1 MVVRLGH
8 CCKPRA
14 PQHIAGTCQYSL
26 NEGRMILPGPVWPGS
41 AAEGPSKLAV
51 SLEREAEPA
60 GWAAAPPERA
70 PGGEWSPGQHSQ
82 GSLPSWQGHA
92 PQILKHRCEVPVVPP
107 RSLSP
112 WHSLSLVRDHLPG
125 AHHLPGA
132 LSFPRW
138 PHPGEGSWQFYNFAF
153 IPACL
158 AVLADSGRC

>member
-1 MVVRLGH
+1 MSDCVRPVMVVHLGH

-41 AAEGPSKLAV
+41 VAEGPSKLAV

-82 GSLPSWQGHA
+82 GFLPSRQGHA

-112 WHSLSLVRDHLPG
+112 WHSLSLVREPPSPWHLV
-125 AHHLPGA
+125 
-132 LSFPRW
+132 FPQVATPR
-138 PHPGEGSWQFYNFAF
+138 
-153 IPACL
+153 
-158 AVLADSGRC
+158 